1 MISDMGGGVPS
12 TSIGSVVFIS
22 FAGALPELLVELFV
36 VVVVLA
42 VCCCGAAVE
51 ARAVVAVA
59 LVVVVVLVL
68 PSVGVE

>member
-36 VVVVLA
+36 VVVLA